1 MLKSYF
7 FLVTFLFLT
16 CDCNISNFSL
26 SNISKFDI
34 IPNNILGDGCK
45 LFFTLS
51 YKFR

>member
-1 MLKSYF
+1 MLKFYF
-7 FLVTFLFLT
+7 FLVIFLFLT
-16 CDCNISNFSL
+16 CDCNISL